1 MTRYAAILVAAWML
15 VGCRAPAPSFDM
27 LAPYGS
33 PKVPAP
39 RTGAIGTSGTYYA
52 PMNQGTQPTV
62 TAPVNPSLPG
72 TAVPNGT
79 PSSQPAAPNMGAS
92 ATTMAAGTPDVS
104 MASYQAGAPHQ
115 VTPPATTIVGGP
127 SFPGAVADASDEA
140 SSSSST
146 LKLSG
151 MPVNDATQP
160 GEPQSFSP
168 AGEPVNISSLPS
180 ANSNAPSFLRFINPK
195 TGASNGTVTAA
206 PPASTATTG
215 TWQTR

>member
-1 MTRYAAILVAAWML
+1 
-15 VGCRAPAPSFDM
+15 
-27 LAPYGS
+27 
-33 PKVPAP
+33 
-39 RTGAIGTSGTYYA
+39 
-52 PMNQGTQPTV
+52 
-62 TAPVNPSLPG
+62 
-72 TAVPNGT
+72 
-79 PSSQPAAPNMGAS
+79 
-92 ATTMAAGTPDVS
+92 

-115 VTPPATTIVGGP
+115 VTPPATTIVGG
-127 SFPGAVADASDEA
+127 SSSPGAVADASVNA

-195 TGASNGTVTAA
+195 TGASNSTVTAA
-206 PPASTATTG
+206 PPATTASAG